1 MPPKVKFSK
10 ETMIGTALQLVR
22 EEGLASLTA
31 RALAE
36 KLGATPRVIF
46 GQFANMSELQAEVI
60 VAAEMAF
67 CRAGVL
73 PCCLGWSQTPDLR

>member
-10 ETMIGTALQLVR
+10 EAIIGTALQLVR
-22 EEGLASLTA
+22 EEGIASLTA

-46 GQFANMSELQAEVI
+46 GQFVNMAEYKQ
-60 VAAEMAF
+60 
-67 CRAGVL
+67 RL
-73 PCCLGWSQTPDLR
+73 LLLRKWSWWSIFARP